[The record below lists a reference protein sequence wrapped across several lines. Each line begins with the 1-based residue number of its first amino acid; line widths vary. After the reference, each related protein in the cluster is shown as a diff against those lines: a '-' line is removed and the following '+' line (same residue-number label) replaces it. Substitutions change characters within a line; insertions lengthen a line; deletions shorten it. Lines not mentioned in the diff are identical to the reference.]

1 MNYPVL
7 VLELFS
13 SRLLLSDNKLTPK
26 ANQWKWE
33 LTKKKFMNRGKV
45 LFILSAAVNIEC
57 DAIEK
62 ATLEGILL

>member
-13 SRLLLSDNKLTPK
+13 SRLLLSDNKLTPE

-33 LTKKKFMNRGKV
+33 LTKKKV
-45 LFILSAAVNIEC
+45 YE
-57 DAIEK
+57 
-62 ATLEGILL
+62 